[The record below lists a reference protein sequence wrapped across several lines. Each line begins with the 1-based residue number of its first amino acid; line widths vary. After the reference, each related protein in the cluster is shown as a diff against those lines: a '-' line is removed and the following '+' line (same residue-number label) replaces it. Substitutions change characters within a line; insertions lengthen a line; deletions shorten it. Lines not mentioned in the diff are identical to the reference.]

1 MSLIADGRV
10 AGKLMTER
18 QRVGS
23 SKW

>member
-1 MSLIADGRV
+1 MSLIAEGRV

-23 SKW
+23 